1 MEKLDACA
9 RKLGIKL
16 NPGQLEQFA
25 VYYTELIDWNNRFNL
40 TAITGYDDVQLKHFC
55 DSLTVVLA
63 FKQSDTGKNWKII
76 DIGAGA
82 GFPGVPLKI
91 VFPEIRMTLL
101 EATAKKAVF
110 LQHLNWKNWGRQ
122 DVEIVT
128 ARAEEA
134 AHAEQ
139 YREKFDVVL
148 SRAVSPLPSLAEL
161 CLPFCAVGGRFIAHK
176 KGDISDEVARAAKA
190 IKLMGG
196 VLNQI
201 KKIELE
207 ELADDRCLVVIDKV
221 SPTPAKYP
229 RNPGMPAKNPMLVRA
244 LGIIK

>member
-1 MEKLDACA
+1 MERLRACA
-9 RKLGIKL
+9 RKLGVDL
-16 NPGQLEQFA
+16 NPAQLEQFV

-40 TAITGYDDVQLKHFC
+40 TGITEYDAVQLKHFC

-63 FKQSDTGKNWKII
+63 FKPSDTRKNSKII

-91 VFPEIRMTLL
+91 VFPEIRLTLL

-110 LQHLNWKNWGRQ
+110 LQHLTEKLGLT
-122 DVEIVT
+122 DVEIIT

-134 AHAEQ
+134 AHEMQ

-161 CLPFCAVGGRFIAHK
+161 CLPFCAVGSRFIAHK
-176 KGDISDEVARAAKA
+176 KGDISDEVKQSVKA
-190 IKLMGG
+190 IRVMGG
-196 VLNQI
+196 VLLEV

-221 SPTPAKYP
+221 SPTPPKYP
-229 RNPGMPAKNPMLVRA
+229 RNPGIPAKNPIA
-244 LGIIK
+244 